1 MKGILDFKHKKTPEA
16 FWLEYWQ
23 NPQWMV
29 LLGACRIHGNV
40 EMAKCIAKLL
50 KWGLRMMLSSIYV
63 IIGNMHFCEN
73 VEQQWKENG
82 VKK

>member
-1 MKGILDFKHKKTPEA
+1 ML
-16 FWLEYWQ
+16 
-23 NPQWMV
+23 
-29 LLGACRIHGNV
+29 
-40 EMAKCIAKLL
+40 
-50 KWGLRMMLSSIYV
+50 LSSIYV